1 MTMTIILTFGSS
13 FQYGY
18 NLWVVNHPAAVIQDY
33 YNITLRMKKKEPQQV
48 NGLSFLTPGVIANLL
63 AFISAIFMGFST
75 IVHTY
80 EYAIFSR
87 LLSGV
92 CSGIF
97 SCAVPLYLAEI
108 APRNL
113 RGGIITM
120 AMIAIGVGV
129 LFSQIL
135 GLHEFLEWAILLSL
149 TGILAVFQL
158 LILPNFPES
167 PRFLLIQR
175 KNEEKARKVLR
186 VLRDKEDVEE
196 EIEELHQEDID
207 NWGGC
212 LSDHH
217 LFLLLFLL
225 FLFPVPPLPLFFF
238 FSSSSSSFPSLIFSS
253 PLPLFPLFSPF
264 SSSFSS
270 SSSSSFPSLL
280 SPFSSSLPP
289 LPPSPHLS
297 HLLPSPSSP
306 CFPPFLPPL
315 PLPPLPP
322 SSPSSPPFL
331 LLLFFLF
338 LLPLTHLLPS
348 PSSPCFP
355 PFLPPLPLPPLPPS
369 PPSSP
374 PFLLLLFF
382 LFLLPLTHLLLLS
395 PPPLPFVF
403 PLFFLFSSFSF
414 PSPTSPALLLL
425 FLLLPSSS
433 SSSPFS
439 SSSSSSLSPPP
450 PPPLPPLPSPPPPLP
465 PAGPIPNIIIAE
477 LFLQSSRSTGIVLGG
492 FVHWF
497 LRIITGIMVFEVEVS
512 EFELVAEPLLI

>member
-18 NLWVVNHPAAVIQDY
+18 NLWVVNHPAAVSGAMWGFRYPTISLFSRAPRAPPRVDPPVLPLTVVIY
-33 YNITLRMKKKEPQQV
+33 SLGGLTGSLMVCPMDFLCVYFSFRKGTL
-48 NGLSFLTPGVIANLL
+48 VIANLL

-196 EIEELHQEDID
+196 EIEELHQEDIAEMEEKE
-207 NWGGC
+207 
-212 LSDHH
+212 LSVFNR
-217 LFLLLFLL
+217 LTYKGLRKQIIAVILLIAGQQFSGVNAVRPRLGMTYSVDSLGRRLL
-225 FLFPVPPLPLFFF
+225 ILVGFGTCSTFCV
-238 FSSSSSSFPSLIFSS
+238 
-253 PLPLFPLFSPF
+253 
-264 SSSFSS
+264 
-270 SSSSSFPSLL
+270 LL
-280 SPFSSSLPP
+280 TISQELQV
-289 LPPSPHLS
+289 
-297 HLLPSPSSP
+297 
-306 CFPPFLPPL
+306 C
-315 PLPPLPP
+315 
-322 SSPSSPPFL
+322 
-331 LLLFFLF
+331 
-338 LLPLTHLLPS
+338 
-348 PSSPCFP
+348 
-355 PFLPPLPLPPLPPS
+355 
-369 PPSSP
+369 
-374 PFLLLLFF
+374 
-382 LFLLPLTHLLLLS
+382 
-395 PPPLPFVF
+395 
-403 PLFFLFSSFSF
+403 
-414 PSPTSPALLLL
+414 
-425 FLLLPSSS
+425 
-433 SSSPFS
+433 
-439 SSSSSSLSPPP
+439 
-450 PPPLPPLPSPPPPLP
+450 
-465 PAGPIPNIIIAE
+465 PIPNIIIAE

-497 LRIITGIMVFEVEVS
+497 LRIITGIMVFEVEVIGS
-512 EFELVAEPLLI
+512 YSFLLFWPLCIAGFVFIFRNIPETKRKSFLQIRNLLAAQAIKRINVRGSQRRSNPFKRLDRGRRKKTGNITSNVPSVPEI